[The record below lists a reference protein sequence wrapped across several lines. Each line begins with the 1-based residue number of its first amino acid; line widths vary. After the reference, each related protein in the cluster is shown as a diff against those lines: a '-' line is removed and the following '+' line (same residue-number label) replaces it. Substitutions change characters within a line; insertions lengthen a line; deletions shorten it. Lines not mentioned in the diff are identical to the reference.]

1 MGNEEEQI
9 LMIWLVFKV
18 KRLRA
23 WQINAELMLDATL
36 KVI

>member
-1 MGNEEEQI
+1 
-9 LMIWLVFKV
+9 MIWQGFKV

-23 WQINAELMLDATL
+23 WLTNAELMLDAMP

>member
-1 MGNEEEQI
+1 MLWQG
-9 LMIWLVFKV
+9 FKV

-23 WQINAELMLDATL
+23 WLTNAELMLDATL

>member
-1 MGNEEEQI
+1 MLWQ
-9 LMIWLVFKV
+9 VFKV

>member
-1 MGNEEEQI
+1 MLWQVLN
-9 LMIWLVFKV
+9 L